1 MTGRAVRRRSS
12 ALLVP
17 VPEAEAAVGEWRQ
30 RADPSAAKGVPA
42 HITVLYPFLRP
53 RRVAESD
60 HEGLARAAAS
70 VPAFDYTLRSVGRF
84 PGVVY
89 LAPEPAGPFAALL
102 KAVQQGWPGLEPYGG
117 RFDSYVPHLTVSDG
131 QEPDGMAAAV
141 EAALPISARAEEL
154 VLMVE
159 DRRGRWSPSGRFPLG

>member
-1 MTGRAVRRRSS
+1 M
-12 ALLVP
+12 
-17 VPEAEAAVGEWRQ
+17 VGPWRQ

-60 HEGLARAAAS
+60 HESLAQAAAS
-70 VPAFDYTLRSVGRF
+70 VPAYDFTLRKVGRF

-89 LAPEPAGPFAALL
+89 LVPEPAAPFAALL
-102 KAVQQGWPGLEPYGG
+102 EAVQQHWPGLAPYGG

-131 QEPDGMAAAV
+131 PEPDGVAAAL
-141 EAALPISARAEEL
+141 EAALPISARAVEL

-159 DRRGRWSPSGRFPLG
+159 DRRGRWSTAGRFPLG